1 MRGLPPGETFPRA
14 MTAVARA
21 FAIDRGVSDAHTS
34 QAQISFL
41 YEWNSA
47 AAEQAHLQALKLDP
61 HSASAHHA
69 YAMTLTFL
77 GRNQEALA
85 EIQRARELDPRS
97 PIIDTNFGRLLFHAR
112 EYDLAVAH
120 LTKTIEASP
129 DFLVGHYRLGLALE
143 AAGRFAEAM
152 HEFEIAQQLS
162 LGAPAPTAA
171 LGHVLALIGRRAEA
185 ERTLA
190 TLLTA
195 AEREYVAAPCIAD
208 VYLALGDVD
217 RAFEWFARGV
227 TERSSMLVTLQV
239 NPQYDSLRQTDRF
252 RRLVEQ
258 VGLWRA

>member
-1 MRGLPPGETFPRA
+1 M
-14 MTAVARA
+14 
-21 FAIDRGVSDAHTS
+21 
-34 QAQISFL
+34 
-41 YEWNSA
+41 
-47 AAEQAHLQALKLDP
+47 
-61 HSASAHHA
+61 
-69 YAMTLTFL
+69 
-77 GRNQEALA
+77 
-85 EIQRARELDPRS
+85 
-97 PIIDTNFGRLLFHAR
+97 
-112 EYDLAVAH
+112 
-120 LTKTIEASP
+120 
-129 DFLVGHYRLGLALE
+129 
-143 AAGRFAEAM
+143 
-152 HEFEIAQQLS
+152 
-162 LGAPAPTAA
+162 
-171 LGHVLALIGRRAEA
+171 LALIGRRAEA